1 MEILFCRFRKPS
13 LFILGL
19 LAFFLC
25 PTTGTASKP
34 ISCDNHWHCVYA
46 DCPKFIYHVHTSP
59 FYTNLVRG
67 TYPNKKNN
75 YHWNNSFLLS
85 RQWVSISVLTLWK
98 STVTTTTY
106 RLSFLKNFPA
116 ISGLISNSQRSIRHY
131 ALAFKTTSLCSTPH
145 HTPSIYYNL
154 TPLFSIK
161 TQFNLDTIYK
171 KNTISTN

>member
-1 MEILFCRFRKPS
+1 MSNYSTRTILNMDHYPNYLGIILRHYCPSFLPNFDSKGIHVFKMEILFCRFRKPS

-67 TYPNKKNN
+67 TYPNKKT
-75 YHWNNSFLLS
+75 
-85 RQWVSISVLTLWK
+85 IIIET
-98 STVTTTTY
+98 
-106 RLSFLKNFPA
+106 
-116 ISGLISNSQRSIRHY
+116 I
-131 ALAFKTTSLCSTPH
+131 
-145 HTPSIYYNL
+145 
-154 TPLFSIK
+154 LFFYPDNECQYQS
-161 TQFNLDTIYK
+161 
-171 KNTISTN
+171 